1 MMNLQE
7 LGMPITKR
15 LTKTMRRLFNK
26 MKLGGG
32 GSDEED
38 IIKANSSK
46 RSKKLSSSDEEE
58 EAAKEKGEL

>member
-32 GSDEED
+32 DSEED
-38 IIKANSSK
+38 IIKVNSSK
-46 RSKKLSSSDEEE
+46 KSRKLLSSDEEE
-58 EAAKEKGEL
+58 EAKKKGEL